1 MATVLVIVAPG
12 AEEIET
18 IAVPDILVRGG
29 HQVTLASTTPTTMVT
44 GSRGLPLAAHTR
56 FTEVADRT
64 FDLVYLPGGMGS
76 AETCRDDAR
85 IQDLAAGQ
93 LAAGR
98 LLVVMCACP
107 LALIPRGLATGR
119 RLTSHPS
126 VRAQLEP
133 HCAAWLDQP
142 VVIDGNLITSQGAGT
157 ALTLGFD
164 LLSLLANPAAAD
176 QVAAA
181 MVATR

>member
-29 HQVTLASTTPTTMVT
+29 HQVTLASTAATTVVN

-56 FTEVADRT
+56 FAEIADRIY
-64 FDLVYLPGGMGS
+64 DIVYLPGGMGS

-85 IQDLAAGQ
+85 IQDLAEGQ
-93 LAAGR
+93 LASGR

-107 LALIPRGLATGR
+107 LALLPRHLATGR

-126 VRAQLEP
+126 VRAQIEP

-142 VVIDGNLITSQGAGT
+142 VVVDDNLITSQGAGT

-176 QVAAA
+176 HVAAA